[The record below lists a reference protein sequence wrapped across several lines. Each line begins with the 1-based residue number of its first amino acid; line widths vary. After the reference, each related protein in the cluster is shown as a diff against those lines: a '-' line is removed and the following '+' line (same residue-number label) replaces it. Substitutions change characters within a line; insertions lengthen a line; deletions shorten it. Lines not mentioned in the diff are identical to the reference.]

1 VSEHEKRSSSY
12 AEASADRDQDL
23 EKKNDQDI
31 ISCDMLSQRDRRAL
45 VFHILY
51 SADALD
57 YNSSIEAIAEN
68 FAHGYNCVIEKT
80 DEVFLVSQEVIGR
93 RDELD
98 KEILPLLENWK
109 FDRLS
114 VATRL
119 ILRYALWEFLYTD
132 MPHTIIINEAVE
144 LAQCFAEK
152 DGYRFVN
159 GILDEWR
166 KRNMPSEPVS
176 VDQSKP

>member
-1 VSEHEKRSSSY
+1 MEEINPESY
-12 AEASADRDQDL
+12 VDQ
-23 EKKNDQDI
+23 ER

-45 VFHILY
+45 IFHILY

-57 YNSSIEAIAEN
+57 YNSSVEAIVDN
-68 FAHGYNCVIEKT
+68 FAHGYNCVIEKN
-80 DEVFLVSQEVIGR
+80 DEVFLVAHDVIER

-109 FDRLS
+109 FERLS

-119 ILRYALWEFLYTD
+119 ILRYALWEFLYTKT
-132 MPHTIIINEAVE
+132 PHTIIINEGVE

-166 KRNMPSEPVS
+166 KRNVPSEEASPE
-176 VDQSKP
+176 Q